1 MSMKY
6 THTIAKGENLSSI
19 AKKHGLSSWQE
30 IYHNPANKQFRINNP
45 DPNLIHPND
54 MVKIPENPIV
64 QCEAEIA
71 KIRNQIKAAKEEA
84 GVTKR
89 RVDKEQDEMH
99 SSAKFM
105 LNALDVTAD
114 VATMVVGGVAKAAA
128 KGTQIASRAIVKQS
142 IKAIGVGGAA
152 QAAAGAAATFSNNST
167 VKAIVGL
174 GSFTFN
180 ATTTALEGG
189 AKALFK
195 MDFRRWKN
203 PDLTGA
209 KNALDAG
216 NIGNSVRKE
225 VEGSDNDFF
234 WWMSPSGVAEKVAG
248 ESADQI
254 RDNAKNAVGSQINT
268 NLNNYIKNRLERIE
282 YFEKRIKEL
291 EKQGYS
297 RGTVAKSKI

>member
-1 MSMKY
+1 MGSPPGKRF
-6 THTIAKGENLSSI
+6 I
-19 AKKHGLSSWQE
+19 
-30 IYHNPANKQFRINNP
+30 RINNP

-167 VKAIVGL
+167 VKAIVGVS
-174 GSFTFN
+174 SFTFN

-216 NIGNSVRKE
+216 NIGNSVRNE

-234 WWMSPSGVAEKVAG
+234 WWMSPSGVAQKVAG
-248 ESADQI
+248 ENADQI

-268 NLNNYIKNRLERIE
+268 NLNNYIKNRLERID